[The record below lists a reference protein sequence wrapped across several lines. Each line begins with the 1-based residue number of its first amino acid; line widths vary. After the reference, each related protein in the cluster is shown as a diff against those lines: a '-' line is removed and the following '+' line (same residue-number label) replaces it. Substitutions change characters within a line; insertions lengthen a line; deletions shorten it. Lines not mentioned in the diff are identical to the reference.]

1 MLGQELVRQLSK
13 LPATTYQLIL
23 TDKEE
28 LDITDKK
35 KVERI
40 IKKIKPEFIIHV
52 AAYVDVD
59 QAEDERTLCKKINSD
74 GTKNIARA
82 TKNTDTTLIY
92 ISTDYVF
99 DGKKN
104 KPYKETDKPNPLGIY
119 AKTKLDGEKR
129 LLNIVKNTISLE
141 SLGFLAKQKVREIL
155 SKKWSIFQ
163 SKVR

>member
-82 TKNTDTTLIY
+82 TKIQIQL
-92 ISTDYVF
+92 
-99 DGKKN
+99 
-104 KPYKETDKPNPLGIY
+104 
-119 AKTKLDGEKR
+119 
-129 LLNIVKNTISLE
+129 
-141 SLGFLAKQKVREIL
+141 
-155 SKKWSIFQ
+155 
-163 SKVR
+163 